1 MQGLVADL
9 VAFQQHSINQG
20 SIIAMSES
28 LNNLLTLANVQSMI
42 HWNDTQENQVT
53 AEKTE
58 FSHVGTLDWALW
70 RARKLF

>member
-1 MQGLVADL
+1 MLLHVCMYIIIIYMRQSKTINEIKKNTAMQGLVADL

-42 HWNDTQENQVT
+42 H
-53 AEKTE
+53 
-58 FSHVGTLDWALW
+58 
-70 RARKLF
+70 